1 MAAGSN
7 PAEPAFQKTYLPL
20 PCITELSYYQ
30 GPDRRKPSGGLK
42 GRQRKKRAYEL
53 KRPFHPCVA
62 LAEKELFVVERVRGG
77 NKKVRAKNVTF
88 VNVYDP
94 TTKSVKKEKII
105 AVERTPSH
113 AEYARSNII
122 TKGSYVK
129 TENGLVL
136 ITSRVGQHGVVNGR
150 VVEQAKAA

>member
-1 MAAGSN
+1 M
-7 PAEPAFQKTYLPL
+7 
-20 PCITELSYYQ
+20 SYYQ

-62 LAEKELFVVERVRGG
+62 LAEKEAFVVERVRGG
-77 NKKVRAKNVTF
+77 NKKVRAKYVSF
-88 VNVYDP
+88 INVYDP
-94 TTKSVKKEKII
+94 SAKKVRKEKIV
-105 AVERTPSH
+105 AVEKTPSH

-122 TKGSYVK
+122 TKGSYVR
-129 TENGLVL
+129 TESGLVV

-150 VVEQAKAA
+150 LIEQEKSS

>member
-1 MAAGSN
+1 
-7 PAEPAFQKTYLPL
+7 
-20 PCITELSYYQ
+20 LSYYQ

-42 GRQRKKRAYEL
+42 GKQRKKRAYEL

-62 LAEKELFVVERVRGG
+62 LAREEEFVTERVRGG
-77 NKKVRAKNVTF
+77 NRKVRAKSVVY

-94 TTKSVKKEKII
+94 NEKKVKKEKIT

-122 TKGSYVK
+122 TKGSYVR
-129 TENGLVL
+129 TASGLVL
-136 ITSRVGQHGVVNGR
+136 ITSRVGQHGVVNGKLIP
-150 VVEQAKAA
+150 EAKAA